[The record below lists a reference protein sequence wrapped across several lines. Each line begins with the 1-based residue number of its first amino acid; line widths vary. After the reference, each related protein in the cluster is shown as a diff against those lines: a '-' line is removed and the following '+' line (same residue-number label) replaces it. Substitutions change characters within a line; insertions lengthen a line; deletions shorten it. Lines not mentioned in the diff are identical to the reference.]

1 MALAEGGA
9 GRAAPSLRPVSNAP
23 LPLSP
28 WIVLA
33 LLGSALALLGVT
45 VWLEAMSVALVGGL
59 GARAAL
65 ERATRDPGL
74 LSLAQ
79 LVALG
84 APLLLAARLSEGG
97 VRAFFRRAFAPCP
110 WDRVF
115 WAFLA
120 GLALQLPMSE
130 LAHVVGDLMPSLAQ
144 PPGEQAALREMLR
157 IRDAY
162 SAITVPFALVVC
174 APATEELLFRA
185 FAQHELA
192 AQARTRRI
200 GRTLA
205 VGFVA
210 LLFAVFHMDPA
221 GTPALFLAGLALGAI
236 ADRWQSVRISMA
248 LHAGVNLVPIVLTED
263 LVRVSGFND
272 TDPTTHLSP
281 PLLFASAILC
291 AFAFALA
298 WRGDRRAGSASRGC
312 EPRGA
317 DSGAC

>member
-1 MALAEGGA
+1 
-9 GRAAPSLRPVSNAP
+9 
-23 LPLSP
+23 
-28 WIVLA
+28 
-33 LLGSALALLGVT
+33 
-45 VWLEAMSVALVGGL
+45 
-59 GARAAL
+59 
-65 ERATRDPGL
+65 
-74 LSLAQ
+74 
-79 LVALG
+79 
-84 APLLLAARLSEGG
+84 
-97 VRAFFRRAFAPCP
+97 
-110 WDRVF
+110 
-115 WAFLA
+115 
-120 GLALQLPMSE
+120 
-130 LAHVVGDLMPSLAQ
+130 
-144 PPGEQAALREMLR
+144 MLR